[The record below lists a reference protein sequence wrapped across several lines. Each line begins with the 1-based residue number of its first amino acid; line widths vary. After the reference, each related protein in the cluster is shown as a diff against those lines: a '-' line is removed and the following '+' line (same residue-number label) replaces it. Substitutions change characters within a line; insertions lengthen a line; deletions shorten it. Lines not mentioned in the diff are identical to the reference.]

1 MGKISGEARQVF
13 TFLPGTKPCPA
24 PLAAIGSPEAL
35 CIPKLSSSSGLT
47 MRGIKYSRS
56 FNRAIYSE
64 LPPRIMSVPRPAML
78 VAIVTAPLRP
88 AWAIISAS
96 RSTFSGLA
104 LSNSWG
110 ISISLRSRLRSSD
123 FSTLV
128 VPTNTGLPFSC
139 ISAHSLAIAPHFPG
153 SVLNTISDKSS
164 RLLIRLVGII
174 VTSRL

>member
-13 TFLPGTKPCPA
+13 TFLPGTKPCPP
-24 PLAAIGSPEAL
+24 PLPPIGSPEAL
-35 CIPKLSSSSGLT
+35 CTPNSSSSGLT

-64 LPPRIMSVPRPAML
+64 LPPRIISVPRPAML

-139 ISAHSLAIAPHFPG
+139 ISAHSLAIALHFPG